1 MLKIEIIR
9 SPTESFLEML
19 LNNVRPPDR
28 KKLEGVR
35 WGAVGLIQSL
45 LIDLYRASDIAEKS
59 SDVRTTL
66 VLGNCPQHIQMLAV
80 LAHSRRFMPPY
91 GRSKTASLTSAHP

>member
-59 SDVRTTL
+59 SDVRTAL
-66 VLGNCPQHIQMLAV
+66 VMGNCPQHIQMLAV
-80 LAHSRRFMPPY
+80 FGTQAAVHAAMRKIQDSFP
-91 GRSKTASLTSAHP
+91 K

>member
-1 MLKIEIIR
+1 MMKIELIR

-19 LNNVRPPDR
+19 MNNVRLPDK

-45 LIDLYRASDIAEKS
+45 LIELYRASDIAEKA
-59 SDVRTTL
+59 SDVRTAL
-66 VLGNCPQHIQMLAV
+66 VMGNCPQHIQMLAV
-80 LAHSRRFMPPY
+80 LGTQAAVHAAIQKIRDSFD
-91 GRSKTASLTSAHP
+91 K